1 MDGLCA
7 YEGEGR
13 VEEKRPRSP
22 GVGGRVDD
30 GGLFGELMSRMRE
43 EEEEEEEEEDEEEE
57 EEEGVEVVLNPHSR
71 IFLAGFLQTI
81 INSCLNNTLIL
92 ILMIQ
97 ISIKWIKTKMTTML
111 SMVHL
116 TGTMLLQ
123 TLFIPGR
130 PTWLILNLRFSITL
144 VSNFCWRCLPRQ
156 STAFLTS
163 WLHLLD

>member
-1 MDGLCA
+1 MKSTQRLSDIKA
-7 YEGEGR
+7 M
-13 VEEKRPRSP
+13 SP
-22 GVGGRVDD
+22 ARAIDSDQLETSAQDVIKLIEQQRD
-30 GGLFGELMSRMRE
+30 GGI
-43 EEEEEEEEEDEEEE
+43 D
-57 EEEGVEVVLNPHSR
+57 PAR

-97 ISIKWIKTKMTTML
+97 ISIKWIKTKMTTIL

-116 TGTMLLQ
+116 MGTMLLQ